1 MAGDALQLFNII
13 IIISL
18 TMILRSLLVV
28 VHPPSSHSLCS
39 APLERYNF
47 AHFSPIS
54 SLLLASSPFLSD
66 FFFFSFLKIL
76 MWNDVFLIWT
86 EHLWDYVRK
95 IYSTQNSQRREAA
108 KKKIENEEEKKQK
121 RNIRIERER
130 MFSRNIFFKVSRLAK
145 PFNHK
150 EIYKNFFTK
159 WERSA
164 SQWIIKL
171 QRARAR
177 NASMKPYARISNV
190 FFKLSVNEN
199 QWESEKLK
207 RKYRG
212 NMSASITHGCS
223 VAKERARLTLIHFSS
238 LSTAVAWLE

>member
-54 SLLLASSPFLSD
+54 SLLLASSPFLGD

-108 KKKIENEEEKKQK
+108 KKKLKMKRKKSK
-121 RNIRIERER
+121 
-130 MFSRNIFFKVSRLAK
+130 
-145 PFNHK
+145 K
-150 EIYKNFFTK
+150 EIY
-159 WERSA
+159 ELSESEC
-164 SQWIIKL
+164 SQEIYFSKSLDLLSLSIIK
-171 QRARAR
+171 
-177 NASMKPYARISNV
+177 KYTRIS
-190 FFKLSVNEN
+190 SPSEREARVNE
-199 QWESEKLK
+199 S
-207 RKYRG
+207 
-212 NMSASITHGCS
+212 
-223 VAKERARLTLIHFSS
+223 
-238 LSTAVAWLE
+238 